1 MTINGGKE
9 SKYGKDFM
17 EIEFNA
23 DDDLP
28 LNKPLKM
35 HMSVIVVRSAF
46 GEDSKF
52 YPKI

>member
-9 SKYGKDFM
+9 SEYGKDFM

-35 HMSVIVVRSAF
+35 HTSAIVVRSLF